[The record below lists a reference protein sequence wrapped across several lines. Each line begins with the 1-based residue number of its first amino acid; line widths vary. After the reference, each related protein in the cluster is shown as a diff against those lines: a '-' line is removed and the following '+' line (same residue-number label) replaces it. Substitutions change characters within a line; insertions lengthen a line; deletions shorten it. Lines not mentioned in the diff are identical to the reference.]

1 MADYNKLTPDLI
13 EQLKAC
19 APGHILTGEDVNED
33 YARDEMPIYGKQM
46 PEAVL
51 QATSAEEI
59 SAVMKFCNEHHIPV
73 TTRGA
78 GTGLVGGCVPVYG
91 GVVIETIR
99 MNKIL
104 SYDLEN
110 FSVTIEPGVLLQ
122 QLADDALTKGM
133 MYPPDPGE
141 KLATVGGN
149 VSTNAGG
156 MRAVKYGTTRDYV
169 LAMKV
174 VLPSGE
180 ITSYGAKVSKT
191 SSGYSLLNL
200 MIGSEG
206 TLGIIVELTLKLIP
220 APKCTLSLVVPFE
233 NIDAAISTVP
243 IVKMSNLDPQAIEFM
258 EREIMDISERFVGR
272 QVFPK
277 QIEGTDIGACL
288 LITFDGQKEEELYE
302 RVETI
307 SETLIEA
314 GAMDVLVVDNP
325 QKLRDT
331 WAARSSFL
339 EGIESETKLLDECD
353 VVVPIKEIAR
363 FLKFANDTGKECGLE
378 IKSFGHAG
386 DGNLHIYQCSN
397 DLEREEF
404 VKRVDTYFE
413 KLYKEAVA
421 CGGLVSGEHGIG
433 RGKVKYLAE
442 SIGETNME
450 LMRGIKRVFDPN
462 LILNPGK
469 VCFAFE

>member
-1 MADYNKLTPDLI
+1 MAEYNKLTPEII
-13 EQLKAC
+13 EQLQKA
-19 APGHILTGEDVNED
+19 APGHILTGDAVNED
-33 YARDEMPIYGKQM
+33 YARDEMPIYGKSM

-51 QATSAEEI
+51 QATNAEEI
-59 SAVMKFCNEHHIPV
+59 SKVMKICHDNRIPV

-91 GVVIETIR
+91 GLVIETIK
-99 MNKIL
+99 MNHIL
-104 SYDLEN
+104 EYDLEN

-122 QLADDALTKGM
+122 QLAEDALTKGM

-174 VLPSGE
+174 VLPTGE

-191 SSGYSLLNL
+191 SSGYSLLHL

-220 APKCTLSLVVPFE
+220 APKETLSLVVPYK
-233 NIDAAISTVP
+233 DLDDAISTVP
-243 IVKMSNLDPQAIEFM
+243 KVKMMNLDPQAIEFM
-258 EREIMDISERFVGR
+258 EREIILSSERFVGR
-272 QVFPK
+272 EVFPK
-277 QIEGTDIGACL
+277 SINGEEIGAYL
-288 LITFDGQKEEELYE
+288 LITFDGQKQEELYE

-307 SETLIEA
+307 SEMLVES
-314 GAMDVLVVDNP
+314 GAVDVLVVDNP

-331 WAARSSFL
+331 WATRSSFL
-339 EGIESETKLLDECD
+339 EAIEAETKLLDECD

-363 FLKFANDTGKECGLE
+363 FLKFAKDCGDECGLT

-397 DLEREEF
+397 DLEKDEF

-433 RGKVKYLAE
+433 RGKVKYLSE

-450 LMRGIKRVFDPN
+450 LMRGLKKVFDPE

-469 VCFAFE
+469 VCYTS

>member
-1 MADYNKLTPDLI
+1 MATYNKVTPEIL
-13 EQLKAC
+13 EKLRAA
-19 APGHILTGEDVNED
+19 APGHILFGEDINAD
-33 YARDEMPIYGKQM
+33 YGRDEMPIYGENL

-51 QATSAEEI
+51 QATSTEEI
-59 SAVMKFCNEHHIPV
+59 AAVVKICSENKIPV

-78 GTGLVGGCVPVYG
+78 ATGLVGGCVPVYG
-91 GVVIETIR
+91 GVVIETIK
-99 MNKIL
+99 MNHIL

-110 FSVTIEPGVLLQ
+110 FSVTIEPGVLLKD
-122 QLADDALTKGM
+122 LAEDALTKGM

-180 ITSYGAKVSKT
+180 ITSFGAKVSKT

-200 MIGSEG
+200 IIGSEG
-206 TLGIIVELTLKLIP
+206 TLGIITELTLKLIP
-220 APKCTLSLVVPFE
+220 APKNTLSLIVPFSDLE
-233 NIDAAISTVP
+233 TAISTVP
-243 IVKMSNLDPQAIEFM
+243 KFKMANMDPQALEFM
-258 EREIMDISERFVGR
+258 EREIILSSERYVGR
-272 QVFPK
+272 EVFPK
-277 QIEGTDIGACL
+277 TVAGIEIGAYL
-288 LITFDGQKEEELYE
+288 MITLDGDNEDEIMT
-302 RVETI
+302 RVENAA
-307 SETLIEA
+307 ELLLLE
-314 GAMDVLVVDNP
+314 GAVDVMVVDNP
-325 QKLRDT
+325 QKLRDA
-331 WAARSSFL
+331 WATRSGFL
-339 EGIESETKLLDECD
+339 EAIMEETKLLDECD

-363 FLKFANDTGKECGLE
+363 FLTFAKKTGEECGLE

-397 DLEREEF
+397 DLEKEEF
-404 VKRVDTYFE
+404 EKRVDMYFE

-450 LMRGIKRVFDPN
+450 LMRGIKKVFDPD

-469 VCFAFE
+469 VCYQA

>member
-1 MADYNKLTPDLI
+1 MTQYNRLTPELI
-13 EQLKAC
+13 EELKAV
-19 APGHILTGEDVNED
+19 APDHILTGEDINED
-33 YARDEMPIYGKQM
+33 YARDEMPIYGSRM
-46 PEAVL
+46 PDAVL
-51 QATSAEEI
+51 QATSIEEI
-59 SAVMKFCNEHHIPV
+59 AGVMKFCNEHRIPV

-99 MNKIL
+99 MNRIL

-122 QLADDALTKGM
+122 QLAEDALTKGM

-149 VSTNAGG
+149 VATNAGG

-174 VLPSGE
+174 VLPNGE
-180 ITSYGAKVSKT
+180 ITEYGAKVSKT
-191 SSGYSLLNL
+191 SSGYSLLHL

-220 APKCTLSLVVPFE
+220 APKATLSLIVPFE
-233 NIDAAISTVP
+233 DIDTAIATVP
-243 IVKMSNLDPQAIEFM
+243 KVKMSNLDPQAIEFM
-258 EREIMDISERFVGR
+258 EREIMDVSERYVGR
-272 QVFPK
+272 EVFPK
-277 QIEGTDIGACL
+277 QMGGTEIGACL
-288 LITFDGQKEEELYE
+288 LIAFDGQKEEELYE
-302 RVETI
+302 RVESIAEILT
-307 SETLIEA
+307 EA
-314 GAMDVLVVDNP
+314 GAVDVLVVDNP
-325 QKLRDT
+325 QKLRNT
-331 WAARSSFL
+331 WAARSGFL

-353 VVVPIKEIAR
+353 VVVPVAEIAR
-363 FLKFANDTGKECGLE
+363 FLRFARKTGEECGLE

-397 DLEREEF
+397 DLEKDEF
-404 VKRVDTYFE
+404 IRRVDVYFE
-413 KLYKEAVA
+413 KLYKEAVS

-442 SIGETNME
+442 SVGETNME

-469 VCFAFE
+469 VCFE